1 MKPVWDL
8 NDEEELEHECHEDM
22 RVSIPQA
29 SNMEQIFPEQDVSS
43 PNNTDQIECQKLSTF
58 IEFGVLDLGQMKL
71 AVHFIQKILL
81 DDLVHDNSNE
91 EIEEDGR
98 DVL

>member
-1 MKPVWDL
+1 M

-43 PNNTDQIECQKLSTF
+43 PNNTDQIECQKLSTL
-58 IEFGVLDLGQMKL
+58 IEFGVLDLGEMKL
-71 AVHFIQKILL
+71 AVHFIQKIFL
-81 DDLVHDNSNE
+81 DNLMHDDCNE